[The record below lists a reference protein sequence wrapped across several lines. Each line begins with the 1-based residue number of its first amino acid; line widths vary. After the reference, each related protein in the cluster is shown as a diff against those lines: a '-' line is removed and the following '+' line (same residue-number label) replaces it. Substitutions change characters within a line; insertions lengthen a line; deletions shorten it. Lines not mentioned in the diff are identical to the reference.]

1 MALHHYLHAS
11 SHKMKHADSK
21 SLSDQ
26 LKDSTNFFFQ
36 IQAQYVFHYFQFVI
50 NAKICTTYKN
60 CNSVVIC
67 YVM

>member
-26 LKDSTNFFFQ
+26 LKDSTNFFFK
-36 IQAQYVFHYFQFVI
+36 FRPNMYFIIFNLFSMQRF
-50 NAKICTTYKN
+50 ALRTKIVTL
-60 CNSVVIC
+60 
-67 YVM
+67 